1 MKESWS
7 SSEGGSPLR
16 FTHKGLG
23 GRLLKAS
30 AFSLANTQ
38 PNFSFIRAFSSVAI
52 RRTIRKLLSL
62 FHELAQQQHESMFK
76 SQGF

>member
-1 MKESWS
+1 MKENWL

-30 AFSLANTQ
+30 AFSLAKTQ
-38 PNFSFIRAFSSVAI
+38 PIFLSSEHLV
-52 RRTIRKLLSL
+52 LLRYD
-62 FHELAQQQHESMFK
+62 
-76 SQGF
+76 G